1 MENSNKNPIFL
12 GISKNTIKRLFNDKG
27 EEIFKSL
34 ENYKI
39 NEIKNSYDFFN
50 KISKGEGSR
59 AFNKFSYDKIQNSLE
74 YINYFEYLK
83 THKTFDLDTED
94 GKEFHVYRNLNQYH
108 KAPKDLKTMIKFV
121 EAGYFLKIGFLPSH
135 NLTAN
140 TNDID
145 RRKQTIPQTIYLIE
159 NNLLDKLNNFSVC
172 SNIVFKGTPHSSFE
186 GCEFVYNS
194 DTGKLVTDN
203 INRGTW
209 NYGKDSSLTHFTL
222 DIYPWLR
229 CGNGDNTETINN
241 FIMDENEENL
251 FLNPETIKN
260 LREKPEIL
268 NEIENNTTNIK
279 NSFDSILKY
288 LKEYR
293 DVIAIKGKNF
303 VEENDKK
310 MSQAR
315 EEFVDDMYI
324 KHSQKRGDTNISDID
339 MAYKDAWYNYVSFLT
354 FVESRDIIKDMIDYV
369 EKIFTNPISFKD
381 IISSP
386 EEKEN
391 YGELLFK
398 SAFSQINDDNSSNI
412 TTKLPI
418 SITVYLSNNQKDLIN
433 DIKTKLGID
442 GAIKQYHSQVEE
454 ICDLLNE
461 KVKRF
466 GISLRTNSDIINFD
480 TDYDHFMLSVTQER
494 KVSEVEKTILN
505 NKVLLE
511 NAKRFIRNNEDIIPD
526 TSKEELVRPCDP
538 EYSFESIAKP
548 TIALVAVSIFGLI
561 VGSAKLISNAINKAK
576 KEPTLKLISNYLV
589 KVLSEKYDS
598 LKKED
603 NLIKSKIHSSN
614 VIKKISELDKYGE
627 YNVYETNDLISK
639 EDFIHKK
646 SMEILTIISKSSS
659 YPDFI
664 QNCSKI
670 NINVNIIDGY
680 ISKDVFE
687 DLSLLDELVKF
698 EYGENNEDYESRSS
712 YLRTIVSNNLF
723 KIGETVRAFVK
734 ENDKIK
740 FCCDSSINEIDWNNV
755 GKEPIKNQMGFKC
768 YYNYIMD
775 DFQWNKLQDEI
786 LKLIIK

>member
-12 GISKNTIKRLFNDKG
+12 GISKNTIKRLFDCRSG
-27 EEIFKSL
+27 EVFKSL
-34 ENYKI
+34 ENYKT
-39 NEIKNSYDFFN
+39 NKIKNSYDFFN

-74 YINYFEYLK
+74 YVNYFEYLK
-83 THKTFDLDTED
+83 MHKTFDLNTEE
-94 GKEFHVYRNLNQYH
+94 GKELHIYRNMNQFH
-108 KAPKDLKTMIKFV
+108 KAPKDLKTMLEFV

-135 NLTAN
+135 NLTVN
-140 TNDID
+140 MNDIEH
-145 RRKQTIPQTIYLIE
+145 RKQTILQTIYLIE
-159 NNLLDKLNNFSVC
+159 NNLLDKPNNFSNC

-194 DTGKLVTDN
+194 ETGKLVTDN

-222 DIYPWLR
+222 DIYPWLQ
-229 CGNGDNTETINN
+229 CGNGDNTETNDD
-241 FIMDENEENL
+241 FVMDENEENL
-251 FLNPETIKN
+251 FLNPETIKK
-260 LREKPEIL
+260 LRENPEVL
-268 NEIENNTTNIK
+268 SEIENNNINIK
-279 NSFDSILKY
+279 DSFDSILKY
-288 LKEYR
+288 FKEYQ
-293 DVIAIKGKNF
+293 DVVAIKGKDF
-303 VEENDKK
+303 VEENNKK
-310 MSQAR
+310 ISQAR
-315 EEFVDDMYI
+315 EDFVDDMYI

-339 MAYKDAWYNYVSFLT
+339 MAYKDAWYNYISFLT
-354 FVESRDIIKDMIDYV
+354 LVESRDIIKDMVNYV

-398 SAFSQINDDNSSNI
+398 SAFSQINDNNPSNI
-412 TTKLPI
+412 STKLPI
-418 SITVYLSNNQKDLIN
+418 SITVYLSNDQKDLIN

-442 GAIKQYHSQVEE
+442 GAIKQYHSEVEE
-454 ICDLLNE
+454 ICELLNE

-466 GISLRTNSDIINFD
+466 GISLRTNSDIIDFD
-480 TDYDHFMLSVTQER
+480 TDYDHFVLSVTQER

-511 NAKRFIRNNEDIIPD
+511 NAKRFIRNNEDITPN
-526 TSKEELVRPCDP
+526 TSKEELIRPCVP

-561 VGSAKLISNAINKAK
+561 VGSVKLISNAIDKAK
-576 KEPTLKLISNYLV
+576 KEPSLKIISNYLV
-589 KVLSEKYDS
+589 KILSEKYDS

-603 NLIKSKIHSSN
+603 NTIKSKIHSSN
-614 VIKKISELDKYGE
+614 VVKKISELDQYGE
-627 YNVYETNDLISK
+627 YNVYENNDLISK

-646 SMEILTIISKSSS
+646 SMEILAIISKSSS
-659 YPDFI
+659 YDEFI
-664 QNCSKI
+664 RNCSEI
-670 NINVNIIDGY
+670 DINVNIIDGY

-687 DLSLLDELVKF
+687 DLSLLDELTKF
-698 EYGENNEDYESRSS
+698 EYGENNEDFESRSS
-712 YLRTIVSNNLF
+712 YLRTLVSNNLF

-740 FCCDSSINEIDWNNV
+740 FYCDSSINEIDWDRV

-768 YYNYIMD
+768 YYNYTID
-775 DFQWNKLQDEI
+775 LQWDKLQDEI
-786 LKLIIK
+786 LKLIKK